1 MPQSRL
7 TPDDDDFIMNMK
19 KVEYSNREIARKL
32 KVCEGTIRYRIKRRQ
47 SDRKDGRK
55 SKPSALDCFRAV
67 IDQWIKDYE
76 DSRRRPTLKTLYSWL
91 VRDHGYERS
100 YDAFRRYVRK
110 HFPQLHK
117 KGAWIR
123 IETPPGALLLVDWK
137 EDVRVQMGRI
147 GFWVKI
153 QALCFNMGFSRK
165 TVLRVTEKKDLHSFI
180 HSHQKAFLK
189 FGGLPKVI
197 RTDCLKSA
205 VVQWR
210 GVKSVLNESYKRY
223 ISGLGIEAFP
233 SRPGRPQDKGKAE
246 KRIRDIFSRMDFK
259 HRVFSDMADLQ
270 EQIDREVEEM
280 EKEWR
285 CGATGLSVTESFAYE
300 REHLRALPDNFPVF
314 PLKENRTTVKR
325 DGIVYFDG
333 NYYQVED
340 QYRDRSVLCINSGEE
355 INIYHGGQQI
365 GHFPYLPEA
374 KGMVMLSEKAIADKD
389 VYLSDT
395 VRQWALEVACRQIQI
410 YQEIIQGRG
419 A

>member
-137 EDVRVQMGRI
+137 EDVRGWPAK
-147 GFWVKI
+147 G
-153 QALCFNMGFSRK
+153 
-165 TVLRVTEKKDLHSFI
+165 D
-180 HSHQKAFLK
+180 
-189 FGGLPKVI
+189 
-197 RTDCLKSA
+197 TD
-205 VVQWR
+205 
-210 GVKSVLNESYKRY
+210 
-223 ISGLGIEAFP
+223 
-233 SRPGRPQDKGKAE
+233 
-246 KRIRDIFSRMDFK
+246 
-259 HRVFSDMADLQ
+259 
-270 EQIDREVEEM
+270 
-280 EKEWR
+280 
-285 CGATGLSVTESFAYE
+285 GLSKIGSGAME
-300 REHLRALPDNFPVF
+300 RG
-314 PLKENRTTVKR
+314 K
-325 DGIVYFDG
+325 
-333 NYYQVED
+333 
-340 QYRDRSVLCINSGEE
+340 
-355 INIYHGGQQI
+355 I
-365 GHFPYLPEA
+365 G
-374 KGMVMLSEKAIADKD
+374 S
-389 VYLSDT
+389 
-395 VRQWALEVACRQIQI
+395 Q
-410 YQEIIQGRG
+410 
-419 A
+419 

>member
-1 MPQSRL
+1 
-7 TPDDDDFIMNMK
+7 
-19 KVEYSNREIARKL
+19 
-32 KVCEGTIRYRIKRRQ
+32 
-47 SDRKDGRK
+47 
-55 SKPSALDCFRAV
+55 
-67 IDQWIKDYE
+67 
-76 DSRRRPTLKTLYSWL
+76 
-91 VRDHGYERS
+91 
-100 YDAFRRYVRK
+100 
-110 HFPQLHK
+110 
-117 KGAWIR
+117 
-123 IETPPGALLLVDWK
+123 
-137 EDVRVQMGRI
+137 
-147 GFWVKI
+147 
-153 QALCFNMGFSRK
+153 
-165 TVLRVTEKKDLHSFI
+165 
-180 HSHQKAFLK
+180 
-189 FGGLPKVI
+189 
-197 RTDCLKSA
+197 
-205 VVQWR
+205 
-210 GVKSVLNESYKRY
+210 
-223 ISGLGIEAFP
+223 
-233 SRPGRPQDKGKAE
+233 
-246 KRIRDIFSRMDFK
+246 
-259 HRVFSDMADLQ
+259 MADLQ